1 MSIYQHFRQEE
12 IETVKLLEQL
22 VTQAESQYAPML
34 THFLDPRQQFILT
47 TLVNRTEL
55 HVRFFGGS
63 GDRERMR
70 ALIYPDYYVLQVED
84 FEVSAF
90 QIKYAEKFVTLTH
103 RNVLGA
109 LMQLGFKRD
118 YLGDII
124 IGDTIQIVIATHLN
138 EYIKQ
143 HLMKLKG
150 SSVKLIQIDPNALT
164 DPVETYQSFDATVS
178 SLRLDSVISEMMRKS
193 RAVAQKHIEAGNI
206 KVNHVIINKVSFLL
220 ESGDTISIKG
230 YGRAQL
236 IEIGDLTKKQKYRIT
251 YKTLFN

>member
-22 VTQAESQYAPML
+22 VAQVESQYAPML
-34 THFLDPRQQFILT
+34 THFLDPRKQFILT

-55 HVRFFGGS
+55 HVCFFGGS

-70 ALIYPDYYVLQVED
+70 ALIYPDYYVLQDED

-90 QIKYAEKFVTLTH
+90 QIKYAEKFVKLTH

-143 HLMKLKG
+143 HLTKLKG

-164 DPVETYQSFDATVS
+164 NPVETYQSFDATVS
-178 SLRLDSVISEMMRKS
+178 SLRLDNIISEMMRKS
-193 RAVAQKHIEAGNI
+193 RAVAQKHIETGNI
-206 KVNHVIINKVSFLL
+206 KVNHVIIDKVSFVL
-220 ESGDTISIKG
+220 EPGDTISIKG

>member
-22 VTQAESQYAPML
+22 VAQAESQYAPML

-55 HVRFFGGS
+55 HVHFFGGS
-63 GDRERMR
+63 GERERMR
-70 ALIYPDYYVLQVED
+70 ALIYPYYYVLQDED

-109 LMQLGFKRD
+109 LMQLGFKRE

-143 HLMKLKG
+143 HLTKLKS

-164 DPVETYQSFDATVS
+164 NPVETYQSFDATVS
-178 SLRLDSVISEMMRKS
+178 SLRLDNIISEMMRKS
-193 RAVAQKHIEAGNI
+193 RAVAQKHIEAGKI
-206 KVNHVIINKVSFLL
+206 KVNHVIIDKVSFVL